1 MLGVPCHLLEKRS
14 PLLHIACSCKLHREQ
29 LGMKK
34 RSMVMFKI
42 KACQVAFVCTVQVP
56 PPSSSSECYLTIIP
70 RARMGMEVEGRMGYR
85 LRGHESE
92 KNNCFSK
99 IQLVGKKYRDKT
111 ALTSKTRFSLHC
123 FGFQSRRFSLLVGY
137 NIYPQQLNQ
146 SERSID
152 NRPLV
157 GFYALLCG
165 IVQCLLILFKL
176 FYFSLTGI

>member
-14 PLLHIACSCKLHREQ
+14 PLLHIACSCKLHCEQ
-29 LGMKK
+29 LSMKK
-34 RSMVMFKI
+34 RSMVMLKI

-137 NIYPQQLNQ
+137 NIEFTVFFFCCCCCCRLSSFDCGAIHSDCLHSRQRSAQLC
-146 SERSID
+146 SR
-152 NRPLV
+152 
-157 GFYALLCG
+157 
-165 IVQCLLILFKL
+165 
-176 FYFSLTGI
+176 